1 MKTLLLMRHAK
12 SSWKDAMLSDHDRP
26 LNKRGKREAP
36 HMGRL
41 LRENGAVPDLIIS
54 STAKRARKTAAK
66 VLLEMGGDAVIELRR
81 ELYDA
86 TPAACV
92 AVLND
97 VYRDDDCVL
106 LVGHN
111 PCFEELL
118 AALTRE
124 HRPLATAAVARIELP
139 LSSWRGLSLG
149 TQGRLTDF
157 WQPQEPE

>member
-12 SSWKDAMLSDHDRP
+12 SSWKNQALSDHDRP

-36 HMGRL
+36 YMGRL
-41 LRENGAVPDLIIS
+41 LREKDAVPDLIVS

-66 VLLEMGGDAVIELRR
+66 VLLEMGGDAVIELHS

-86 TPAACV
+86 TPAACL
-92 AVLND
+92 AVLNGL
-97 VYRDDDCVL
+97 YHDDDCVL

-111 PCFEELL
+111 PCSEELL
-118 AALTRE
+118 AALTRQT
-124 HRPLATAAVARIELP
+124 RALPTAAVARIELAIT
-139 LSSWRGLSLG
+139 SWRDLTLQ
-149 TQGRLTDF
+149 TQGKLTDV